1 LVPASGGL
9 LSVTIRRTRYEK
21 PAEALAKPV
30 PGLDPVA
37 AGRIA
42 AGIEGWQ
49 GAWQAIIS
57 LGLLCGAQV

>member
-1 LVPASGGL
+1 M
-9 LSVTIRRTRYEK
+9 RYEK

-49 GAWQAIIS
+49 SALRAVIS
-57 LGLLCGAQV
+57 PGLLCGARA

>member
-1 LVPASGGL
+1 M
-9 LSVTIRRTRYEK
+9 TIRRMRYEK

-37 AGRIA
+37 DGRIA

-57 LGLLCGAQV
+57 LGLLCGAQA